1 MHWEKKLALSLD
13 ASMPLGSIPGASVSA
28 SPASQ
33 EQRCVTAHRGSS
45 TSTAERQ
52 TVSKDEL
59 AQLNKNIELVGEILC
74 LKEHS
79 NIKLKVSGKKSVQ
92 VLQSAVVQM
101 RVALSLPIWGG
112 RPCCAY

>member
-13 ASMPLGSIPGASVSA
+13 ASMPVGSIPGASASA

-59 AQLNKNIELVGEILC
+59 AQLNKNIELVGGNPLSKRTFQYKAE
-74 LKEHS
+74 S
-79 NIKLKVSGKKSVQ
+79 VGKKVGPGLAISC
-92 VLQSAVVQM
+92 SPDAGG
-101 RVALSLPIWGG
+101 ALATYMGG
-112 RPCCAY
+112 